1 MAVDKLVDSTQ
12 LDADLTSVA
21 NAIRTKGGTSA
32 SLAFPTGFVS
42 AIDAIPTGG
51 GGGTTID
58 TAGDY
63 TINAGDTITM
73 GTGLTGAL
81 TASGQRV
88 LTNSWDFKTGLVDSV
103 GGLTAT
109 LGNSPTRDSSGV
121 RIASTTQFISIPVK
135 LAANKT
141 YEIDITSLSKTFSS
155 GHGRLFMWS
164 SGDGIIAQNGSTWK
178 QYASGAWA
186 ADSAGSNLSVF
197 NGKTLRI
204 CTYPFSVYASGNTI
218 PYAKLEYFIDG
229 VKWYCPNNPEKLSVV
244 AASMTIGASA
254 NSFATMIITGFR
266 IYNGTNV

>member
-32 SLAFPTGFVS
+32 ALAFPAGFVS
-42 AIDAIPTGG
+42 AIAAIPSG

-88 LTNSWDFKTGLVDSV
+88 LTNSWDFTTGLTDSV
-103 GGLTAT
+103 GELTAT
-109 LGNSPTRDSSGV
+109 LGNSPTRDSNGV
-121 RIASTTQFISIPVK
+121 TIAATNQYISIPVK

-155 GHGRLFMWS
+155 GHGRFFMWS
-164 SGDGIIAQNGSTWK
+164 GSDGLAAQNGSIWK
-178 QYASGAWA
+178 QYNNGAWA
-186 ADSAGSNLSVF
+186 SDSAGTNLSVF

-204 CTYPFSVYASGNTI
+204 CTYPFSVYADGNTI
-218 PYAKLEYFIDG
+218 AYAMFEYFIDG
-229 VKWYCPNNPEKLSVV
+229 VKWYYPNNPEKLSGVGNN
-244 AASMTIGASA
+244 MTIGASQQA
-254 NSFATMIITGFR
+254 FATMIITGFR
-266 IYNGTNV
+266 IYDGTNV